1 VLRESGW
8 DIIFARIR
16 SPHLQAFIDW
26 SEPLAPRPALPTR
39 HPLIGR
45 TFFIGYRFDFLSLNS
60 EKETKR
66 NFLSLTSE
74 KETKR
79 MVFFI
84 V

>member
-1 VLRESGW
+1 M
-8 DIIFARIR
+8 DIVFARIR
-16 SPHLQAFIDW
+16 SPLLQSFIGW
-26 SEPLAPRPALPTR
+26 SEPLASRPALPAR

-45 TFFIGYRFDFLSLNS
+45 TFFVGLRFDFLSLNS